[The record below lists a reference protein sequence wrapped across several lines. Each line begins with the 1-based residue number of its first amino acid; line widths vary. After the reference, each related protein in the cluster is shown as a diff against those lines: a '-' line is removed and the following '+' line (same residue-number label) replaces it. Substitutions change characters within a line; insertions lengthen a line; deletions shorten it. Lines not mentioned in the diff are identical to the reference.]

1 MDVVDVRLLLVV
13 SVLQATV
20 RAGTPVLYA
29 ALGELLAEK
38 SGVLNLGVEGMM
50 IMGAVTGFM
59 VGQSFSHPWAGV
71 LAAALVGSLMA
82 LLFAAVTITF
92 RADPIVSGLAL
103 VIFGVAFSNYIG
115 SPYVQL
121 PAKAVFL
128 PVKFPILSS
137 IPLIGP
143 AVFSHDWLV
152 YISILLVPAIWYF
165 LTRTRPGLNICAVGE
180 NPWAADSTGINVART
195 RYLCTIAGGA
205 LAGVG
210 GAYLSMAYS
219 PLWTSYMTAN
229 RGWVAIA
236 VVIFSGWNPF
246 LVLAG
251 AYLFGGVDA
260 LSMRMQA
267 AGIHVSSFL
276 VNMLPYI
283 FTILVLVAA
292 ARGRRARLG
301 PAALGR
307 AFDREEG

>member
-1 MDVVDVRLLLVV
+1 MEAALIVSILIVAIQAGTSLVY
-13 SVLQATV
+13 ATV
-20 RAGTPVLYA
+20 
-29 ALGELLAEK
+29 GEIFAER
-38 SGVLNLGVEGMM
+38 SGILNLGVEGMM

-59 VGQSFSHPWAGV
+59 VGQSTSNPWLGL
-71 LAAALVGSLMA
+71 LAAMVAGALMA
-82 LLFAAVTITF
+82 LLFAVVTITF

-121 PAKAVFL
+121 PAKAVFS
-128 PVKFPILSS
+128 PVRFPFLSA
-137 IPLIGP
+137 IPFLGP
-143 AVFSHDWLV
+143 AIFSHDWLV

-165 LTRTRPGLNICAVGE
+165 INRTRPGLDISAVGE
-180 NPWAADSTGINVART
+180 NPWAADSAGINVNRT

-219 PLWTSYMTAN
+219 PLWTNYMTAN
-229 RGWVAIA
+229 RGWIAIA
-236 VVIFSGWNPF
+236 VVIFSGRNPF
-246 LVLAG
+246 LAMAG

-283 FTILVLVAA
+283 LTILVLIAA
-292 ARGRRARLG
+292 ARGRRTRLG

-307 AFDREEG
+307 AFDREES